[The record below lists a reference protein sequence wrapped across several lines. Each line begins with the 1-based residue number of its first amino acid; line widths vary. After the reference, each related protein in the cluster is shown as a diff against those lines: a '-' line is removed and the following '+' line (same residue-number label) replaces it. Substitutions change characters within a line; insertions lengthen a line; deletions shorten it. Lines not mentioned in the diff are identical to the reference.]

1 MFSSLAHLLE
11 WMMDR
16 NECTTL
22 AKDLME
28 AQRLVLPNV
37 TLVRHNG
44 YPNKLLLY
52 FQQFK
57 KISWCVKLN
66 HNFNII
72 YNLDEVKGE
81 PSRVDHEFDPSCV
94 AIHL

>member
-1 MFSSLAHLLE
+1 
-11 WMMDR
+11 
-16 NECTTL
+16 
-22 AKDLME
+22 
-28 AQRLVLPNV
+28 LVLPNV
-37 TLVRHNG
+37 NLVLQNG

-57 KISWCVKLN
+57 KIAWCVKLN
-66 HNFNII
+66 NNFNII